1 MSSYDHRKQFL
12 EQLGVLSR
20 AELEE
25 IFRIIKRNND
35 IFSENTNG
43 IFFNVADLRED
54 TFIKLNDFMNFCMK
68 NREEQM
74 ARVEEMKSIRDE
86 CITNKDIVP
95 TETLNTT

>member
-12 EQLGVLSR
+12 EQLGQLSR

-25 IFRIIKRNND
+25 IFRIIKRTND
-35 IFSENTNG
+35 IYSENTNG
-43 IFFNVADLRED
+43 IFFNVAELREE

-68 NREEQM
+68 NREEQN

-95 TETLNTT
+95 TESLNTA